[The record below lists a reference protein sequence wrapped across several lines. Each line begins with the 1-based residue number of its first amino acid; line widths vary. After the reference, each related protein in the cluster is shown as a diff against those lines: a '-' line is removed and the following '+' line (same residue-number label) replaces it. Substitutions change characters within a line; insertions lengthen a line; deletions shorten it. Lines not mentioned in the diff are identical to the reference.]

1 MMYNA
6 GMKTSITNTRKD
18 GVTKDVQADAEVV
31 QTFNFPTLGVSVE
44 ARNMSEALIK
54 AKAEVKSK

>member
-1 MMYNA
+1 
-6 GMKTSITNTRKD
+6 MKTSIINTRTD

-44 ARNMSEALIK
+44 AKNMNDALLKAKALIK
-54 AKAEVKSK
+54 TNEN